1 MAICGRKQMFC
12 EEKSVLSPDS
22 KKKKKTSRIRDVL
35 ENDEYR
41 GNDHRPELAH
51 EAQH

>member
-22 KKKKKTSRIRDVL
+22 KKKTSRIRDVL

-41 GNDHRPELAH
+41 GNDHRPELTL